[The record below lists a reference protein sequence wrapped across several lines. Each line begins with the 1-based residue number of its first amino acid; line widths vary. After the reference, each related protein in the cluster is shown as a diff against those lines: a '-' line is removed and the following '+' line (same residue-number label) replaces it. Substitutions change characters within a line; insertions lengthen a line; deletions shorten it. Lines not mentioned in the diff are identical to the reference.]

1 MLQSFC
7 IWLYGSGMGTAIR
20 ESIWIFPIIETVH
33 VLGIALLAGT
43 VSLLD
48 LRLLGI
54 ILKSQSVEQVARQ
67 VLPLTW
73 AGFGVMLVSGFLL
86 FSAEAADSYG
96 NIPFR
101 IKLVLMGL
109 AGLNALVFHRNPV
122 TPLRARLAGGCSI
135 TLWAGVICAGRAIAY
150 VSK

>member
-1 MLQSFC
+1 MLQFC
-7 IWLYGSGMGTAIR
+7 QWLYSSGLGTAIR
-20 ESIWIFPIIETVH
+20 ESIWIFPIVETVH

-48 LRLLGI
+48 LRLLGV
-54 ILKSQSVEQVARQ
+54 ILKNQSVAQVARQ

-73 AGFGVMLVSGFLL
+73 AGFAVMAVSGFLL
-86 FSAEAADSYG
+86 FAAEAADSCG
-96 NIPFR
+96 NTPFR

-122 TPLRARLAGGCSI
+122 TPVRARIAGGFSI